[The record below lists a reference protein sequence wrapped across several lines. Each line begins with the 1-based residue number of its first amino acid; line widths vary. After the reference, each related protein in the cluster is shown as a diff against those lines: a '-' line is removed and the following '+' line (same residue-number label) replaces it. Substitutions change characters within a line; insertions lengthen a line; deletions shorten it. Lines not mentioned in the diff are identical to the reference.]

1 VPVEPLGLTWSL
13 GARLLY
19 AGDLQG
25 YDATGSVVS
34 EERYYDMALTT
45 GFGKRFESLG
55 LSFGAGVTYLREHL
69 AVEDGRGLTYTVG
82 LSYAYRN
89 HRLDVIAQDLGGS
102 LEFDDH
108 RYDIDERTIV
118 GYGYLLRQQWGNIGL
133 GTQATFTRGRF
144 SRLDAGVSY
153 DPNRFMTL
161 RTGFGHTV
169 ETTSASEVPLSAGM
183 SVHMGDVSL
192 DYAFTPRQYFADTH
206 TFSIRFAFGGY
217 HRAADMPVHDTAP
230 IFSSSPAAPG
240 ADPTPAVPVDA
251 TGREQSYVIVAGNHS
266 RLESAEAEVR
276 SLLLLKVPA
285 VVEQNGDHYWVVV
298 ERFDSRDAAVAQ
310 LRNLRNLGHQFSII
324 VHGQ

>member
-1 VPVEPLGLTWSL
+1 
-13 GARLLY
+13 
-19 AGDLQG
+19 
-25 YDATGSVVS
+25 
-34 EERYYDMALTT
+34 
-45 GFGKRFESLG
+45 
-55 LSFGAGVTYLREHL
+55 
-69 AVEDGRGLTYTVG
+69 
-82 LSYAYRN
+82 
-89 HRLDVIAQDLGGS
+89 
-102 LEFDDH
+102 
-108 RYDIDERTIV
+108 
-118 GYGYLLRQQWGNIGL
+118 
-133 GTQATFTRGRF
+133 
-144 SRLDAGVSY
+144 
-153 DPNRFMTL
+153 
-161 RTGFGHTV
+161 
-169 ETTSASEVPLSAGM
+169 M